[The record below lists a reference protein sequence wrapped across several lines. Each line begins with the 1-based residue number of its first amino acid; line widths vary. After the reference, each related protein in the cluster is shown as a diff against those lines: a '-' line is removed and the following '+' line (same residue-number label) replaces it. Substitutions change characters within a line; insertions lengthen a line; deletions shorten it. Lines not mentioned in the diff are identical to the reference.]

1 MGHAE
6 KNEKGVS
13 EMGYGIAEW
22 MDGQLE
28 ELRGIKIEN
37 GIMSAQRAEI
47 MTPTE
52 ACRILEGEKG
62 TIFTDSA
69 YGFGVCHYYGKIW
82 ARIILGRLMGNQ
94 SSMKKKSGTC
104 YNYAWGPRN

>member
-1 MGHAE
+1 MFCDEGEPHCCKDE
-6 KNEKGVS
+6 GIKDIKIRPDLKCDDGRYKDPICGRVMWKNEKGVS

-47 MTPTE
+47 IALTE
-52 ACRILEGEKG
+52 A
-62 TIFTDSA
+62 
-69 YGFGVCHYYGKIW
+69 
-82 ARIILGRLMGNQ
+82 
-94 SSMKKKSGTC
+94 
-104 YNYAWGPRN
+104 